1 MIAIFGDPPVP
12 DHSGQYVSL
21 FVVGAVQVVGELY
34 TFRNILQLRRY
45 GECNAVNAWQQHV

>member
-21 FVVGAVQVVGELY
+21 FVVEAVQVVGELY